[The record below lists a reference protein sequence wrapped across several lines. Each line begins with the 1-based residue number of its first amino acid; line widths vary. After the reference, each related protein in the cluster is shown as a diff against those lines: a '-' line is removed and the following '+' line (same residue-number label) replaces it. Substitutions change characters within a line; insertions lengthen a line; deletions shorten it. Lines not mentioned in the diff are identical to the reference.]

1 MKRLLSIT
9 SLLAVLGA
17 FSVTAPQ
24 AAAQATT
31 TTTLTA
37 SPNPI
42 ISGKQVTFTA
52 NVQTTGSSP
61 LTGFVDLS
69 INGNFTPG
77 LSVVNG
83 VATTAIPF
91 NTVGTYVVV
100 ATYTGDANNASS
112 SAMVSVA
119 VQAALGLSPTTI
131 AVASSANP
139 AEVGEYLTYTATVA
153 GNGSSA
159 PTGTVNFFF
168 GSGVSP
174 VPETLGSNGTAT
186 ASTAFPTS
194 GDYPITATYSGDA
207 NNAGST
213 SVAFGQTVS
222 AAGAGPGLSFV
233 PVTPCRI
240 ADTRNLPAGPFSAP
254 AIANNE
260 TRSFPIP
267 QSACGIPSTAVAY
280 SLNVTVMPNGPLDF
294 LTVWPTGLTQPKIS
308 LMNSYDG
315 RVKANAA
322 IVAAGTSGS
331 IDVFA
336 STPTSTGVILDID
349 GYFVP
354 STSSSLAFYP
364 ITPCRLVDTRPGPP
378 PGPLAGPSLAA
389 KQTRSFPLQSGTCNI
404 PSNAQAYS
412 LNATAMPPKGANLG
426 FLVLFPT
433 GQKQPG
439 TSTLNAPTGTTTAN
453 AAIVPVGTGGAVS
466 VFTDSATD
474 LLLDINGYFA
484 PPGVGGIYLYTTTPC
499 RVIDTRTFF
508 PPGFPGPFPG
518 EFTVVV
524 EAGPCP
530 QPTSAA
536 AYVLNAT
543 VVPKGGFPVG
553 GPIQFLTL
561 WPSIQSRPGVST
573 LNASDGTVTS
583 NMAIVP
589 TNTGSIDAYVPD
601 PDTGDLLLDIS
612 GYFAP

>member
-1 MKRLLSIT
+1 MKPLLFIL
-9 SLLAVLGA
+9 SLLAVLGTL
-17 FSVTAPQ
+17 SVTVPQ

-31 TTTLTA
+31 TTTMTA
-37 SPNPI
+37 SPNPVI
-42 ISGKQVTFTA
+42 TGKQVTFTVTVHA
-52 NVQTTGSSP
+52 TGSSP

-77 LSVVNG
+77 LGVVNG

-131 AVASSANP
+131 TVATSANP

-153 GNGSSA
+153 GNGGSP

-168 GSGVSP
+168 GSGTSP
-174 VPETLGSNGTAT
+174 FPETLGSNGTTT
-186 ASTAFPTS
+186 ASTAFPNA
-194 GDYPITATYSGDA
+194 GDYQITATYSGDA

-213 SVAFGQTVS
+213 SVAFGQSVS
-222 AAGAGPGLSFV
+222 TAGAGQGLSFV
-233 PVTPCRI
+233 PVTLCRI
-240 ADTRNLPAGPFSAP
+240 ADTRNPPGPFGAP

-260 TRSFPIP
+260 TRSFPIL

-280 SLNVTVMPNGPLDF
+280 SLNVTVAPNGPLNF

-315 RVKANAA
+315 RLKANAA

-331 IDVFA
+331 INVFA
-336 STPTSTGVILDID
+336 SAATSTNVILDID

-412 LNATAMPPKGANLG
+412 LNATAVPPKGENLG

-508 PPGFPGPFPG
+508 PPGFPSPFPG

-524 EAGPCP
+524 EASPCP

-543 VVPKGGFPVG
+543 VVPSGGFPVG

-589 TNTGSIDAYVPD
+589 TNTGSIEAYVPD

>member
-1 MKRLLSIT
+1 MKQLLSIT
-9 SLLAVLGA
+9 SLLAVLGTLL
-17 FSVTAPQ
+17 VTAPQ

-52 NVQTTGSSP
+52 TVKTTGASP

-77 LSVVNG
+77 LGLVNG
-83 VATTAIPF
+83 VATTSIPF

-100 ATYTGDANNASS
+100 ATYTGDPVNASS

-153 GNGSSA
+153 GNGA
-159 PTGTVNFFF
+159 NPPTGTVNFFF

-174 VPETLGSNGTAT
+174 VPEMLGSNGTAT
-186 ASTAFPTS
+186 ASTAFPNP
-194 GDYPITATYSGDA
+194 GNYPITATYSGDA

-213 SVAFGQTVS
+213 SVAFDQSVS
-222 AAGAGPGLSFV
+222 TAGAGQGLSFV
-233 PVTPCRI
+233 PIAPCRI
-240 ADTRNLPAGPFSAP
+240 ADTRFSPAGPFGPP
-254 AIANNE
+254 AIGNKE
-260 TRSFPIP
+260 TRTFPIA
-267 QSACGIPSTAVAY
+267 QSACGIPSTAAAY
-280 SLNVTVMPNGPLDF
+280 SLNVTVSPNGPLNF
-294 LTVWPTGLTQPKIS
+294 LTVWPSGVTRPMIS
-308 LMNSYDG
+308 LMNSNDG

-331 IDVFA
+331 INVYAD
-336 STPTSTGVILDID
+336 TPTSTNVILDID

-364 ITPCRLVDTRPGPP
+364 IAPCRLVDTRPVGP

-389 KQTRSFPLQSGTCNI
+389 KQTRSFPLLSGTCNI

-412 LNATAMPPKGANLG
+412 LNATAMPPSGTHLD
-426 FLVLFPT
+426 FLKLFPT

-439 TSTLNAPTGTTTAN
+439 SSTLNAPTGTTTAN
-453 AAIVPVGTGGAVS
+453 AAIVPAGTGGAVS
-466 VFTDSATD
+466 VFTNNATD

-499 RVIDTRTFF
+499 RVIDTRTYF
-508 PPGFPGPFPG
+508 PPGFPSPFPG
-518 EFTVVV
+518 EFTIVV
-524 EAGPCP
+524 EVGSCP

-543 VVPKGGFPVG
+543 VVPSGGFPVG

-573 LNASDGTVTS
+573 LNDYDGTVTS

-589 TNTGSIDAYVPD
+589 TNTGSIEAYVPD
-601 PDTGDLLLDIS
+601 PDTGNLLLDIS

>member
-1 MKRLLSIT
+1 MKPLLSVT

-17 FSVTAPQ
+17 LLVTAPQ

-52 NVQTTGSSP
+52 TVHTTGSSP
-61 LTGFVDLS
+61 LAGFVDLS
-69 INGNFTPG
+69 INGNFTLG

-100 ATYTGDANNASS
+100 ATYTGDPNNATSS
-112 SAMVSVA
+112 GMVSVA
-119 VQAALGLSPTTI
+119 VQAELGLSPTTI
-131 AVASSANP
+131 TAASSANP

-153 GNGSSA
+153 GNGAST

-186 ASTAFPTS
+186 ASTAFPNS
-194 GDYPITATYSGDA
+194 GDYQITATYSGDA

-222 AAGAGPGLSFV
+222 TAGAGPGLSFV
-233 PVTPCRI
+233 PVTSCRI
-240 ADTRNLPAGPFSAP
+240 ADTRNPAGPFAGP
-254 AIANNE
+254 AIANNQ
-260 TRSFPIP
+260 TRSFPIR

-280 SLNVTVMPNGPLDF
+280 SLNVTVAPNGPLGF
-294 LTVWPTGLTQPKIS
+294 LTVWPTGLTRPGSS
-308 LMNSYDG
+308 LMNSNDG

-331 IDVFA
+331 INVFA
-336 STPTSTGVILDID
+336 STSTYTNVILDID

-364 ITPCRLVDTRPGPP
+364 IAPCRLVDTRPSKTIP
-378 PGPLAGPSLAA
+378 PGPLAAPSLAA
-389 KQTRSFPLQSGTCNI
+389 KQTRSFPLQSGSCNI
-404 PSNAQAYS
+404 PPNAQAYS
-412 LNATAMPPKGANLG
+412 LNATAIPPSGANLS

-453 AAIVPVGTGGAVS
+453 AAIVPAGTGGAVS
-466 VFTDSATD
+466 VFTENATD

-484 PPGVGGIYLYTTTPC
+484 PPGPGGIYLYPTTPC
-499 RVIDTRTFF
+499 RVVDTRSIF
-508 PPGFPGPFPG
+508 PPFPG
-518 EFTVVV
+518 TWAIPIQTSV
-524 EAGPCP
+524 CP
-530 QPTSAA
+530 QPPTAA

-543 VVPKGGFPVG
+543 VLPLGG

-561 WPSIQSRPGVST
+561 YPSEQAQPMVST
-573 LNASDGTVTS
+573 LNASDGAVTS

-589 TNTGSIDAYVPD
+589 TNDGLIVAYVPE
-601 PDTGDLLLDIS
+601 PDSGNLLLDIS